1 MIQDPS
7 GSFGEASAE
16 LVTVMTTHTQRLD
29 LHATWQYGY
38 CNLAERGSDPMLLNT
53 ESLVRALGG
62 RKVLRRR
69 ISNLDELR
77 RTVDAGLPYAS
88 LEAVMLKYGLARE
101 EAAALLRLPQRTI
114 ARRKKEQRLRADES
128 DRLLRLARVVAQ
140 AAQTLGSEE
149 KAVKWL
155 RRPNRALGNQ
165 VPLQLLDNDIGALQ
179 VEEVLGRIA
188 HGVVS

>member
-1 MIQDPS
+1 M
-7 GSFGEASAE
+7 
-16 LVTVMTTHTQRLD
+16 
-29 LHATWQYGY
+29 
-38 CNLAERGSDPMLLNT
+38 
-53 ESLVRALGG
+53 
-62 RKVLRRR
+62 
-69 ISNLDELR
+69 
-77 RTVDAGLPYAS
+77 
-88 LEAVMLKYGLARE
+88 
-101 EAAALLRLPQRTI
+101 PQRTI

-165 VPLQLLDNDIGALQ
+165 VPLEILDNDIGALQ
-179 VEEVLGRIA
+179 VDEVLGRIA